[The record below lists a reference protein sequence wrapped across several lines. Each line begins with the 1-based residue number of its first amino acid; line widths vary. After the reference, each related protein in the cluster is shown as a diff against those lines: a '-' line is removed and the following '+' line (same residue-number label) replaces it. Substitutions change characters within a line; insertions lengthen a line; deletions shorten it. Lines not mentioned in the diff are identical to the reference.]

1 MVNVEDECVGCG
13 LPCLGSRCPNR
24 DVRRLYCDVCGR
36 EVDELYVHKMG
47 GEQMCFDCVM
57 EEYEVIM

>member
-1 MVNVEDECVGCG
+1 MIDVEDGCVGCD
-13 LPCLGSRCPNR
+13 LPCLGSRCPYHY
-24 DVRRLYCDVCGR
+24 VRHLVCDVCGR

-57 EEYEVIM
+57 EEYEVIE